1 VQAAGYT
8 VELDVRDWAPGQD
21 FVARMQQ
28 ALRQADRMLAV
39 WSDAYFASPFASA
52 EFRAAFIHQA
62 QTGRHILPVL
72 VEQASVPELYAPLI
86 YLDLV
91 GLDEA
96 TAITQLREALAEAK
110 PSPLPPR
117 YPRERSQ
124 WVQGPPSFAGQFPTL
139 WRVPPR
145 NPHFTGRDETL
156 LLLRQRLRAEEGT
169 RAVQALYGMGGVG
182 KTQLSIEYAHR
193 FSADYDLV
201 WWIDA
206 GQPVLIPD
214 QLTRLAS
221 RLNIVEPT
229 VTDTVDRLLAALRR
243 ASRWLL
249 IYDNAER
256 PELLLDYLPE
266 GAGHVLVTSRRPDW
280 GALGGRLEVDVL
292 ARAETLTLL
301 RRRIPELDVSL
312 GEELAVELGDLPLA
326 VEQAGAY
333 LEQTA
338 LPAFDY
344 LRRFRAQR
352 NSMLER
358 GNVLGYHGR
367 LDTAWLMSLERLR
380 RDNPTAVQLLQIG
393 AFLAPE
399 PIPLELF
406 VRHPQVV
413 DGPLAAVAADSDA
426 LDDIVGSIVSFS
438 LARRRSGGFQLH
450 RLVQAAI
457 RHHLAPA
464 QQERIVDQVLTLLA
478 AAFPGTPSDP
488 TSWSAYAM
496 IAPHVLATSALG
508 DERADSRQLMIGTI
522 GYLNI
527 TGDGKVSQELGKG
540 VLARWRERIGHDHP
554 ATLTLAAD
562 LCFALAWTGAAE
574 EGRVL
579 GEDTLERCRRVL
591 GPDHPATLAS
601 AANLG
606 FAFAWLGAVEEAQA
620 LGRDTLERH
629 RRVLGADHASTLT
642 FATNQTLIMT
652 WLGAAEEASVLGRDT
667 LERCR
672 RVLGIDHPASLG
684 SAANLGLAL
693 AWLGAAEEARTLGRD
708 TLERC
713 RRVLG
718 TNHPATLRSMAA
730 LTLALAWSGA
740 AADEA
745 RTLGDD
751 TLERCRR
758 VLGANHPSTLH
769 SAAAVTLALAL
780 LSATAEA
787 VPLGQATLDS
797 CRRVLGANHP
807 ATLRSAAA
815 LTIALALASAIEEA
829 QALGRD
835 TLERYRDVLGAG
847 NLDSR
852 RLAHLLDQLVMIE
865 VQPPEERLCYL
876 EFQEVRDKLGLRPG
890 LDPGAPK

>member
-8 VELDVRDWAPGQD
+8 VELDVWDWSPGQD
-21 FVARMQQ
+21 FAARMQQ
-28 ALRQADRMLAV
+28 ALHKADRMIAV

-96 TAITQLREALAEAK
+96 TAFTRLKAALTEGKA
-110 PSPLPPR
+110 PTLPR
-117 YPRERSQ
+117 YPRNRSHRD
-124 WVQGPPSFAGQFPTL
+124 QGPPSFAGQFPTL
-139 WRVPPR
+139 WRVPAR
-145 NPHFTGRDETL
+145 NRHFTGRDETL
-156 LLLRQRLRAEEGT
+156 LLLRQRLRAEEGA

-214 QLTRLAS
+214 QLTRLAN
-221 RLNIVEPT
+221 RLDIVEPT
-229 VTDTVDRLLAALRR
+229 VVDTVDRLLAALRHG
-243 ASRWLL
+243 SRWLL

-266 GAGHVLVTSRRPDW
+266 GAGHVLITSRRPDW
-280 GALGGRLEVDVL
+280 GSLGGRLEVDVL

-301 RRRIPELDVSL
+301 RRRIPGLDVSL

-338 LPAFDY
+338 LPALDY
-344 LRRFRAQR
+344 LRRFRARR
-352 NSMLER
+352 NGMLAR
-358 GNVLGYHGR
+358 GDILGYHGR

-380 RDNPTAVQLLQIG
+380 QDNPAAVQLLQIG

-399 PIPLELF
+399 PIPFDLF
-406 VRHPQVV
+406 VRHSQVI

-426 LDDIVGSIVSFS
+426 LDDVVGAIVSFS
-438 LARRRSGGFQLH
+438 LARRRSDGFQLH

-464 QQERIVDQVLTLLA
+464 QQERMTDQVLTLLA
-478 AAFPGTPSDP
+478 AAFPGAPSDP
-488 TSWSAYAM
+488 TTWSAYAM
-496 IAPHVLATSALG
+496 VAPHVLATSALG

-522 GYLNI
+522 SYLNI
-527 TGDGKVSQELGKG
+527 TGDGKVSQQLAKG

-606 FAFAWLGAVEEAQA
+606 FAYAWLGAVEEAQA

-652 WLGAAEEASVLGRDT
+652 WLGGAEEASVLGHDT

-684 SAANLGLAL
+684 SAANLGFAL
-693 AWLGAAEEARTLGRD
+693 AWLGAAE
-708 TLERC
+708 
-713 RRVLG
+713 
-718 TNHPATLRSMAA
+718 
-730 LTLALAWSGA
+730 
-740 AADEA
+740 EA

-829 QALGRD
+829 QVLGRD
-835 TLERYRDVLGAG
+835 TLERYRDVLGAD
-847 NLDSR
+847 NVDSR
-852 RLAHLLDQLVMIE
+852 RLARLLDQLVMIE
-865 VQPPEERLCYL
+865 VPPPDERLYHL
-876 EFQEVRDKLGLRPG
+876 EFYEVRDKLGLRPG
-890 LDPGAPK
+890 LDPGARK